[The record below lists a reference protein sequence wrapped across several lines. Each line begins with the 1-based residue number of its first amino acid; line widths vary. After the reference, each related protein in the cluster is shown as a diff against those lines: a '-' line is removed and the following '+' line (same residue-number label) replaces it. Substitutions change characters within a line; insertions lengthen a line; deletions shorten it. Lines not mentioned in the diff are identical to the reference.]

1 VDRERA
7 SLLLL
12 LAAVPVFLVALGAN
26 SIWDANEAFYVET
39 PRQMVVTGDYLNPSF
54 GGEPRF
60 NKPVLS
66 YWLVAGTYRL
76 LGESVAAE
84 RMVIAAA
91 ALVTILA
98 TLVIGGAIGGRATGL
113 LAAVVLAT
121 APRFVFFSRR
131 ILIDVLVTMFMT
143 AALAC
148 FVAAERYP
156 ERRRTML
163 LLMYLA
169 IGGGVL
175 TKGPVALVLPLLAF
189 GAWLLMERRLG
200 DIRRLMIL
208 PGALI
213 VLAVVV
219 PWYAAVYNQ
228 HGWDYIRQFFVGE
241 NLDRFSAPFTTAR
254 SAFFFIPVLLA
265 DILVPWAPLLVV
277 PLLTAWQR
285 EPDAAESGAVRRVVW
300 CWVVVIVAAFSFSAS
315 KEDLYILPG
324 DSRGGGI
331 DCRRSRQDRLG
342 RSEPRHRLGAGG
354 DLVRVSGLEWRHLE
368 WFTTGYYAVAG
379 AATLSVLLALTGGLA
394 IASLWRRQFVAA
406 VLTLAC
412 GFILFNYVFVARA
425 LPDLERLK
433 PVRPLAGRDQPA
445 WRTRCGARV
454 LQHGPSEFRV
464 LHETSRRENRGHRF
478 RSQVPAG
485 ARRCLARDQH
495 TGMEFAARARRG
507 RLCRGGAPALR
518 REGVGHPLA
527 QTAAASR
534 APHAGT
540 RLRQVSKF
548 APRRARGGY
557 PIRGRTEPA
566 KSLSSASASHTS
578 AGNAGIRRSR
588 RITASDTD
596 GHARLHRDYTRARDG
611 M

>member
-1 VDRERA
+1 MDRERA

-39 PRQMVVTGDYLNPSF
+39 PRQMVVTGDYVNPSF

-66 YWLVAGTYRL
+66 YWLVAGAYRL

-143 AALAC
+143 SALAC
-148 FVAAERYP
+148 FAAAERYP
-156 ERRRTML
+156 ERRRTLL

-169 IGGGVL
+169 IGAGIL

-219 PWYAAVYNQ
+219 PWYAAIYNQ

-241 NLDRFSAPFTTAR
+241 NLDRFSEPFTTAR

-265 DILVPWAPLLVV
+265 DILLPWAPLLVV

-285 EPDAAESGAVRRVVW
+285 EPDTAESGPIRRAVW

-315 KEDLYILPG
+315 KEDLYILPAIPAAAVLIADG
-324 DSRGGGI
+324 
-331 DCRRSRQDRLG
+331 
-342 RSEPRHRLGAGG
+342 
-354 DLVRVSGLEWRHLE
+354 LVRTAWGEAHRGIGWVLVLIAFVCVVLSGVILG
-368 WFTTGYYAVAG
+368 WFSEGYYAIAG
-379 AATLSVLLALTGGLA
+379 ATTLSLLLGLTGGLA
-394 IASLWRRQFVAA
+394 IVSLWRREFVAA
-406 VLTLAC
+406 ILTLVC
-412 GFILFNYVFVARA
+412 GFILFNYVFVVRA

-433 PVRPLAGRDQPA
+433 PVRPLADVINERGGPAAALGFFNMDLPSFVYYTRRPVVKIGDIDSAARFLKERDDVWLVTSTSESNA
-445 WRTRCGARV
+445 LRLRV
-454 LQHGPSEFRV
+454 TDACVAAERPL
-464 LHETSRRENRGHRF
+464 
-478 RSQVPAG
+478 
-485 ARRCLARDQH
+485 
-495 TGMEFAARARRG
+495 FAAKASDILLRRPPPQVVLLTRG
-507 RLCRGGAPALR
+507 RGC
-518 REGVGHPLA
+518 
-527 QTAAASR
+527 
-534 APHAGT
+534 
-540 RLRQVSKF
+540 K
-548 APRRARGGY
+548 
-557 PIRGRTEPA
+557 
-566 KSLSSASASHTS
+566 
-578 AGNAGIRRSR
+578 
-588 RITASDTD
+588 
-596 GHARLHRDYTRARDG
+596 
-611 M
+611 

>member
-1 VDRERA
+1 
-7 SLLLL
+7 
-12 LAAVPVFLVALGAN
+12 
-26 SIWDANEAFYVET
+26 
-39 PRQMVVTGDYLNPSF
+39 
-54 GGEPRF
+54 
-60 NKPVLS
+60 
-66 YWLVAGTYRL
+66 
-76 LGESVAAE
+76 
-84 RMVIAAA
+84 MVIAAA

-200 DIRRLMIL
+200 DIRRMMIL
-208 PGALI
+208 PGAVI
-213 VLAVVV
+213 VLVVVV
-219 PWYAAVYNQ
+219 PWYSAVYSQ

-254 SAFFFIPVLLA
+254 SVFFFIPVLLA

-315 KEDLYILPG
+315 KEDLYILPAIPAAAALIADG
-324 DSRGGGI
+324 
-331 DCRRSRQDRLG
+331 
-342 RSEPRHRLGAGG
+342 
-354 DLVRVSGLEWRHLE
+354 LVRTAWGEANRGIGWVLVAISFVCLVLSGAILE

-433 PVRPLAGRDQPA
+433 PVRPLADVINQRGGPAAELAFFNMDLPSFVYYTKRPVVKIGDIDSAARFLLERDDAWLVTSTPEWNSLRGRVADACVAAERP
-445 WRTRCGARV
+445 
-454 LQHGPSEFRV
+454 L
-464 LHETSRRENRGHRF
+464 
-478 RSQVPAG
+478 
-485 ARRCLARDQH
+485 
-495 TGMEFAARARRG
+495 FAAKASDILLRRPPPQVVLLTRG
-507 RLCRGGAPALR
+507 RGC
-518 REGVGHPLA
+518 V
-527 QTAAASR
+527 
-534 APHAGT
+534 
-540 RLRQVSKF
+540 K
-548 APRRARGGY
+548 
-557 PIRGRTEPA
+557 
-566 KSLSSASASHTS
+566 
-578 AGNAGIRRSR
+578 
-588 RITASDTD
+588 
-596 GHARLHRDYTRARDG
+596 
-611 M
+611 